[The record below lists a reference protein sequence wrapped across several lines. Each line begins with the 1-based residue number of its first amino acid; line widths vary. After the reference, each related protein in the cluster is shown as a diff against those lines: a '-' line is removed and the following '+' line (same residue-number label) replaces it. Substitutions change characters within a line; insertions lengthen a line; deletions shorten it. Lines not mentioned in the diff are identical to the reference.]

1 MIPAAIPASCRACAF
16 LCPAVCDVEPS
27 RALRAARA
35 CASARGPSDEDL
47 VKRHLAAGGVHE
59 SPHFSALFER
69 HYRYVVAA
77 VCRISGRYDIAQDLA
92 QDVFVKALLNIHR
105 WRGDARFTTWLYA
118 IARNCCYD
126 YAKALA
132 ARPREVPDEDLQDC
146 GPIVENAALRAL
158 HLRESRRIVRRLMTD
173 AQLDDT
179 EARAFTLHY
188 AADLPLDAVT
198 ARLGL
203 KNRSGAKAQIVSA
216 KRKLGRAVWR
226 WRKLT
231 AGQAS
236 MTPWR
241 IAGA

>member
-1 MIPAAIPASCRACAF
+1 M
-16 LCPAVCDVEPS
+16 
-27 RALRAARA
+27 
-35 CASARGPSDEDL
+35 
-47 VKRHLAAGGVHE
+47 KRHLASGGVHE

-77 VCRISGRYDIAQDLA
+77 VCRISGRYDNAQDLA
-92 QDVFVKALLNIHR
+92 QDVFVKALLNIHT
-105 WRGDARFTTWLYA
+105 WRRDARFTTWRA
-118 IARNCCYD
+118 IARNWCYD
-126 YAKALA
+126 DAKALA
-132 ARPREVPDEDLQDC
+132 ARPREVPDEELKDS

-158 HLRESRRIVRRLMTD
+158 HLRESRRIIRRLMTD

-179 EARAFTLHY
+179 ETRAFTLHY
-188 AADLPLDAVT
+188 GGDLPLETVT

-203 KNRSGAKAQIVSA
+203 KNRSGAKAHIVSA

-241 IAGA
+241 IDGA